1 MLVQVVLE
9 EHGKV
14 QVHKLCNLCFYAR
27 RSAEAINDYSVGE
40 RNSILRRRQ
49 LSCALPVNHHLVVR
63 KIDLHLIHELLKW
76 FKTGQR
82 DVPVI
87 QLLRAFVPGAIRSWD
102 IGDVCIDS
110 GGCLR
115 VRKSAC
121 H

>member
-1 MLVQVVLE
+1 MVLE

-14 QVHKLCNLCFYAR
+14 QAHKLYNLCFYAR
-27 RSAEAINDYSVGE
+27 RSAEAINDYSVGG
-40 RNSILRRRQ
+40 RNSILRRRK

-63 KIDLHLIHELLKW
+63 NIDLHLIHELLKW

-82 DVPVI
+82 DLPVI
-87 QLLRAFVPGAIRSWD
+87 QLLRAFVPGTTRSRD

-110 GGCLR
+110 GRRLR

-121 H
+121 D